1 MIKINPYSHEEFEK
15 LFELDEDDDEEPWD
29 EETQKD
35 WDEKMN
41 SVKPPKQKEKAE

>member
-1 MIKINPYSHEEFEK
+1 MTKVNTYTDEEFEK
-15 LFELDEDDDEEPWD
+15 LFDIEDDGEEDWD

-41 SVKPPKQKEKAE
+41 SVKPPKNE